1 MGSLPAEE
9 GEGSRPRWLH
19 GLLPEGGGSR
29 RPLISASH
37 GAPGH
42 RGQCGG
48 LAQPEVGDLPA
59 EEPSQSRLRG
69 QDLKKEKQL
78 FVLHGGRAASVTS

>member
-1 MGSLPAEE
+1 MGSPPAEE

-19 GLLPEGGGSR
+19 GLLAEGGGSR
-29 RPLISASH
+29 RPLISASM
-37 GAPGH
+37 G
-42 RGQCGG
+42 GQCGG